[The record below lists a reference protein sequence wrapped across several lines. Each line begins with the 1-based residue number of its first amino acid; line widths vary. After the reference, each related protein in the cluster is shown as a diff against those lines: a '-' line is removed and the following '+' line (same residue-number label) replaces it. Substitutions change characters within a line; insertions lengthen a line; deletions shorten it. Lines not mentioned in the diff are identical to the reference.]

1 MKHKQDKHPVM
12 KIRRLL
18 CRLQHGFRSIPKR
31 LQAKPLA
38 ARRLT
43 MQNFTGIA
51 KFTPEQS
58 IAFFAE
64 QLEDEPVFVMK
75 EILSAIKEDE
85 KLSSLQVLDKFGR
98 QFAKR
103 ISLTVN
109 SNDWN
114 AWVSKLFHAKK
125 VLEDKLMNGDK
136 QKA

>member
-1 MKHKQDKHPVM
+1 
-12 KIRRLL
+12 
-18 CRLQHGFRSIPKR
+18 
-31 LQAKPLA
+31 
-38 ARRLT
+38 